1 MAAGF
6 AAEKQ
11 CDLQDMVLNIPRLL
25 EFVGRNMGAKPHILG
40 EHTPCVSTL
49 TVLADTSITAS
60 HECCHPIKIDLESYN
75 RPTVQAM

>member
-6 AAEKQ
+6 AVEKQ

-40 EHTPCVSTL
+40 ELTPCLSNINY
-49 TVLADTSITAS
+49 AG
-60 HECCHPIKIDLESYN
+60 
-75 RPTVQAM
+75 